1 MQMSSVSKHQRK
13 KTDMNP
19 RQMQQMAMK
28 MQQQMAKIQDEL
40 KVTEVIGSAGSYVS
54 VTANGQGD
62 ILGIKIDPQ
71 IVDANDIETLQD
83 LVLTAVQDE
92 ATKAKALSES
102 RMGALTGGMKIPGLF

>member
-1 MQMSSVSKHQRK
+1 MQTLSVSKHHRK
-13 KTDMNP
+13 TTKMNP

-40 KVTEVIGSAGSYVS
+40 KETEVIGSAGSYVS

-62 ILGIKIDPQ
+62 ILAVKIDPQ
-71 IVDANDIETLQD
+71 IVDPTDIETLQD
-83 LVLTAVQDE
+83 LVLTAVQDA